1 MCLGFAEYL
10 PYINRIGGALVLIVG
25 LYVAY
30 YGVYEIRIFNGAAA
44 PDDPVIAIAGRIQ
57 STFVMWVHG
66 HGGYPWLVALAALVL
81 SAFALA
87 WGRTLRRTA
96 KVRRVLKL
104 HSGELTASS
113 P

>member
-1 MCLGFAEYL
+1 
-10 PYINRIGGALVLIVG
+10 
-25 LYVAY
+25 
-30 YGVYEIRIFNGAAA
+30 
-44 PDDPVIAIAGRIQ
+44 
-57 STFVMWVHG
+57 MWVHG